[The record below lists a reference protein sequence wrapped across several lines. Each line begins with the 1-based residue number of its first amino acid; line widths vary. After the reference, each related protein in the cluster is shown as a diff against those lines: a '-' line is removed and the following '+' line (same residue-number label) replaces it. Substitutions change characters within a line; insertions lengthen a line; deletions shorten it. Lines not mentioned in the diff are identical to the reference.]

1 MQAVCDRVVIEPKKA
16 IRKLPRVQH
25 LYARLAGRLR
35 SEDEEVKLMR
45 FVFQTLKHPVRNI
58 KVYIFNSD
66 SGQYVPP
73 SAVCITVLSTLP
85 NMHLP
90 ISGNVRIHLFIFW
103 SSELLFLLTFV
114 KDATLTLIS
123 LFLSFY

>member
-45 FVFQTLKHPVRNI
+45 FVFQTLKHPMRNI

-103 SSELLFLLTFV
+103 ILNSCFS
-114 KDATLTLIS
+114 
-123 LFLSFY
+123 